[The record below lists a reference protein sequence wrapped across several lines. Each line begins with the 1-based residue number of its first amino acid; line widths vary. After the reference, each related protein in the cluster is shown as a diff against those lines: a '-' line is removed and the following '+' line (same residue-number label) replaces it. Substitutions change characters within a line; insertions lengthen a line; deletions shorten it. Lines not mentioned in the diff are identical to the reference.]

1 LGIAHLTRFLLI
13 RHAHHDAIGR
23 YLAGQASGL
32 HLNDEGREQVRALV
46 AALHDVP
53 LAAVVSSPLERT
65 RETAEPIARDHGL
78 ELILLD
84 DVIEYGVGK
93 WTGIAFTALDGH
105 DEWRRFNDLRS
116 LTRPPGGELMLDVQ
130 ARAVAALLRL
140 HEQFP
145 STTVAVVFH
154 GDVIRAVLL
163 YVLGMPVDFLHRIE
177 ISPGRISIMD
187 LGPDSVRVLQVNGD
201 TCSAGL

>member
-1 LGIAHLTRFLLI
+1 LTRFLLI
-13 RHAHHDAIGR
+13 RHGQHDAIGR

-32 HLNDEGREQVRALV
+32 HLNDEGRAQVHALV
-46 AALHDVP
+46 GALHDVL

-78 ELILLD
+78 DLMLVD
-84 DVIEYGVGK
+84 DIIEFGVGA
-93 WTGIAFTALDGH
+93 WTGTAFPELDGTA
-105 DEWRRFNDLRS
+105 DWRRFNDLRS
-116 LTRPPGGELMLDVQ
+116 LTRPPGGELMVEVQ

-145 STTVAVVFH
+145 SATVAVVFH

-163 YVLGMPVDFLHRIE
+163 YALGMPIDFLNRLE
-177 ISPGRISIMD
+177 VSPGRISIMD
-187 LGPDSVRVLQVNGD
+187 VDPSGVRVLQVNGD
-201 TCSAGL
+201 TVPADL

>member
-1 LGIAHLTRFLLI
+1 MTRFLLI
-13 RHAHHDAIGR
+13 RHAQHDAIGR

-32 HLNDEGREQVRALV
+32 HLNHEGRAQVRELV

-53 LAAVVSSPLERT
+53 LAAIVSSPLERT
-65 RETAEPIARDHGL
+65 RETADPIAHDHGL
-78 ELILLD
+78 ELTLLD
-84 DVIEYGVGK
+84 DVIEFGVGA
-93 WTGIAFTALDGH
+93 WTGTAFAALDGS
-105 DEWRRFNDLRS
+105 DQWRRFNEVRS
-116 LTRPPGGELMLDVQ
+116 LTRPPGGELMLEVQ

-145 STTVAVVFH
+145 AKTVAVVFH

-163 YVLGMPVDFLHRIE
+163 YVLGMPIDFLNRLE
-177 ISPGRISIMD
+177 VSPGRISIMD
-187 LGPDSVRVLQVNGD
+187 LGPGGVRVLQVNGD